1 MKSATIRSRRA
12 MIRIET
18 WATAVRRNPAD
29 HVEHLVQERQVV
41 FTVIPRISEQM
52 RERVSIV
59 SFTRQSMKDGVIGAG
74 AALHRRR
81 QTQMRFD
88 IHNHGSLGKT
98 VFFLPAPLA
107 VVRRDMPRFQA
118 CGVDRG

>member
-1 MKSATIRSRRA
+1 MKPATIRSRRT

-18 WATAVRRNPAD
+18 WSTAVRRYPAD
-29 HVEHLVQERQVV
+29 HVERLVQERQVV

-59 SFTRQSMKDGVIGAG
+59 SFTSQSMKDDVVGPG

-81 QTQMRFD
+81 QTQMRFY
-88 IHNHGSLGKT
+88 IHHHGGLGKT
-98 VFFLPAPLA
+98 MFFLPAPLA